1 MPDLGLITCGAVPI
15 LLIAAGMWSYNLYMV
30 LRYEK
35 TTGTMIGYK
44 TQRGG
49 KGSGSQ
55 AEIVEFQLPNGEKI
69 TFTDKAYLNRWI
81 EWGDHP
87 VSVLYDPNQPTRARV
102 NKFSTL
108 YVLPI
113 VLTLVGIGMLLSSFP
128 MFQGPMQKLMDT
140 LQKIIDNLPWWL

>member
-1 MPDLGLITCGAVPI
+1 MPDLGIIFCGAVPI
-15 LLIAAGMWSYNLYMV
+15 LLVAAGMWAYNLFLV

-35 TTGTMIGYK
+35 ASGTVVGYD

-55 AEIVEFQLPNGEKI
+55 AEIVEFQLPNGEKV
-69 TFTDKAYLNRWI
+69 TFTDKAYLNRLI
-81 EWGDHP
+81 LWGGQT

-108 YVLPI
+108 YLLPI
-113 VLTLVGIGMLLSSFP
+113 VLTLVGAGIILSGLPIFH
-128 MFQGPMQKLMDT
+128 GPMQQLMDA
-140 LQKIIDNLPWWL
+140 LQKVIDKLPWWL